1 MGNIFNEDFSDFIQA
16 LNKTGVEYI
25 LVGGYSVI
33 IHGYNRTTGDM
44 DIWVNKT
51 ESNYNKL
58 LTAFAIFRMPVFDM
72 NKENFLNNP
81 EVDVSLS
88 AGLLFQLIY

>member
-1 MGNIFNEDFSDFIQA
+1 
-16 LNKTGVEYI
+16 
-25 LVGGYSVI
+25 
-33 IHGYNRTTGDM
+33 M

-58 LTAFAIFRMPVFDM
+58 IKAFAIFGMPVFDM

-81 EVDVSLS
+81 EVDVFTFG
-88 AGLLFQLIY
+88 GLRFQLIF